1 MPPPARWDQHAGPHA
16 KLVTWLGVYEAH
28 TPGVHS
34 GNSKGNYESQDGMLP
49 DGRRTAE
56 AVTGVNPSAHGP
68 IDKAMPCLP
77 PA

>member
-1 MPPPARWDQHAGPHA
+1 MA
-16 KLVTWLGVYEAH
+16 KLKVGRPDTTPDAPAH